1 MFFGKKQTDVMSQ
14 PPMAGYP
21 TPQQVPYGAMPEQG
35 MGYDPNQYGAMPGM
49 PGMQGMQGMQ
59 GMPEQGM
66 GYDTNQY
73 GTMPGMPTPGMPYE
87 AYDYSGGPYGMA
99 STHTHMG
106 YTCDACGYC
115 APYCE
120 HTALVE
126 KMPEIYVVKKG
137 DTVYKIAKKYG
148 LDWRELAGYNRL
160 GQPDLIYPGER
171 LFIPPRY

>member
-1 MFFGKKQTDVMSQ
+1 MFFGKKQTDFVTQ
-14 PPMAGYP
+14 PSMQA
-21 TPQQVPYGAMPEQG
+21 PYGAMPDHGMGYDPTQYGAMTGMPGMPEQG
-35 MGYDPNQYGAMPGM
+35 MGYDPNQYGAMAG
-49 PGMQGMQGMQ
+49 
-59 GMPEQGM
+59 
-66 GYDTNQY
+66 
-73 GTMPGMPTPGMPYE
+73 MPGMPTAGMPYE
-87 AYDYSGGPYGMA
+87 AYDYSGGPYGMT
-99 STHTHMG
+99 STRTHMG

-120 HTALVE
+120 HTELVE

-148 LDWRELAGYNRL
+148 LDWRELAGYNHL

>member
-1 MFFGKKQTDVMSQ
+1 MFFGKKQPDFMSQ
-14 PPMAGYP
+14 PMAGYP
-21 TPQQVPYGAMPEQG
+21 TPQQPPYGVMPEQG
-35 MGYDPNQYGAMPGM
+35 MGYDPNAAMPGM
-49 PGMQGMQGMQ
+49 
-59 GMPEQGM
+59 
-66 GYDTNQY
+66 GYDPNQY
-73 GTMPGMPTPGMPYE
+73 GVMAGMPDPGMGFDPNQYGAMPGMPTPGMPYE

-99 STHTHMG
+99 ATRTHMG

-148 LDWRELAGYNRL
+148 LDWRELAGYNHL

>member
-1 MFFGKKQTDVMSQ
+1 MFFGKKKTDFMSQ

-21 TPQQVPYGAMPEQG
+21 TPYQGAYGAMPEQGMEYDPNQYGAMAGMQAPGMMPEHG

-49 PGMQGMQGMQ
+49 QAPGMA
-59 GMPEQGM
+59 
-66 GYDTNQY
+66 
-73 GTMPGMPTPGMPYE
+73 YE
-87 AYDYSGGPYGMA
+87 GYDYSGGPYGR
-99 STHTHMG
+99 STTHTQTG

-160 GQPDLIYPGER
+160 GKPELIYPGER